1 MTYIAIFTNGSTKKK
16 REFVEDVAWWFLG
29 EKLPRFKS
37 LNIEIDLVNI
47 EDADGTCV
55 ELDKR
60 EFHIEI
66 DKSLTGENL
75 LTCIL
80 HELTHVKQH
89 LKNLNDIKEA
99 DIIPYNKRPYEIE
112 AYKEQEILAE
122 EYINKNGITI

>member
-60 EFHIEI
+60 EFLPAQTII
-66 DKSLTGENL
+66 
-75 LTCIL
+75 IL
-80 HELTHVKQH
+80 
-89 LKNLNDIKEA
+89 
-99 DIIPYNKRPYEIE
+99 YF
-112 AYKEQEILAE
+112 
-122 EYINKNGITI
+122 